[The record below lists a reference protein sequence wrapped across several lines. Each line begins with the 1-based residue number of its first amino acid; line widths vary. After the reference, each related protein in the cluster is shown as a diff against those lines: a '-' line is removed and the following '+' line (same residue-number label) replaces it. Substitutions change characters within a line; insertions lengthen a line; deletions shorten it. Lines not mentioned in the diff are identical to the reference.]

1 MLIPLHCTQ
10 QYLIVLPILVLL
22 YFIKKNN
29 QYLRTVILSIL
40 FMYIT
45 CETYQLYNV
54 SIFHL
59 ATPTV
64 CEVLLHCCFMR
75 SFCFGFDCYSF
86 WYCRL
91 SFGRF
96 AGAPLCNQGLDYRR
110 DAGHG
115 ASCIVSVR
123 DIGVRSRFN
132 ETSIAAGMA
141 FIGET
146 VCYEDVT
153 IRISASIGLESA
165 TISPLGISLS
175 GVELLIEEG
184 LATVSF
190 FLRKIAVQI

>member
-1 MLIPLHCTQ
+1 MKSCSTAVSCGHSALDL
-10 QYLIVLPILVLL
+10 
-22 YFIKKNN
+22 
-29 QYLRTVILSIL
+29 TVIP
-40 FMYIT
+40 FGTAGY
-45 CETYQLYNV
+45 
-54 SIFHL
+54 
-59 ATPTV
+59 
-64 CEVLLHCCFMR
+64 LL
-75 SFCFGFDCYSF
+75 
-86 WYCRL
+86 
-91 SFGRF
+91 GRF

-153 IRISASIGLESA
+153 IRISASIGLQSA
-165 TISPLGISLS
+165 TIGPLGISLS